1 MGSNPKEKI
10 KQNEISI
17 SVDIWNPKIG

>member
-10 KQNEISI
+10 KQNEMSISI
-17 SVDIWNPKIG
+17 DIWNPKIG